1 MRKIVCSVVLLLFCA
16 SAPSSALLQGP
27 RWSLHTHPGL
37 LAGFKRQELPTGTAG
52 ALAVVERLKESDF
65 TQKLEQF
72 LDLCVQK
79 AVSEIIVDGIQPE
92 LKGIYFHSERLE
104 SLGWKPL
111 YDLFELLCLKS
122 AERDIQVGI
131 SLTELGIHARGF
143 YEGEFGLDAVR
154 KITSQ
159 DLDPLF
165 RELMERYPLRSVS
178 EEEFP
183 ASWFVPVQGLA
194 QQYGFRYVHRANTD
208 DIVSL
213 TGLGQRTTPLDAYS
227 GLGTLSSRDYFPL
240 VALGQENGVV
250 NGSFPLIFPK
260 HRRLIETNPWSSGKP
275 FMENLILFRLL
286 QTAAEEVTL
295 LVGPDEL
302 SSLSYDL
309 LVRAQR
315 FLNLH
320 DPSTPLMNLVV
331 SGKARNRLDPGH
343 VGWLH
348 LVANLEPILL
358 GVQAAGFRPLISE
371 APLRDAAA
379 YYLYLVGPE
388 VDDWIELERFLA
400 GVEEKPVL
408 VQLGGEISEELFS
421 RVMTFLGIEKG
432 QWRQGILPGS
442 GLFRQQ
448 EVAFKGID
456 LYQGNVPTGWVHFEP
471 KLAHLI
477 MADSTSTPL
486 IYRHPRISSRFLL
499 NGNLLHREMGFPIS
513 QLLSDGKALQKP
525 AICFIAVGK
534 KTAFWALEDTEVD
547 WIDPRTGEGILLE
560 MKSGGFYLK

>member
-1 MRKIVCSVVLLLFCA
+1 MHRIVCSVVFLLFCA
-16 SAPSSALLQGP
+16 SAVSPAVLQRP
-27 RWSLHTHPGL
+27 RWSLRIHPGL
-37 LAGFKRQELPTGTAG
+37 LVGLKRQDLTSGTASP
-52 ALAVVERLKESDF
+52 LTVVERLKESDF

-92 LKGIYFHSERLE
+92 LKGIYFQSERLE

-111 YDLFELLCLKS
+111 YDVLELLCLKS
-122 AERDIQVGI
+122 AEREIQVGI
-131 SLTELGIHARGF
+131 SLTELGVQARGL
-143 YEGEFGLDAVR
+143 YEGEFGLDTVR
-154 KITSQ
+154 KLTTQ
-159 DLDPLF
+159 DIEPLF
-165 RELMERYPLRSVS
+165 RELMERYPLRTVS

-183 ASWFVPVQGLA
+183 ASWFVLLQGLA

-227 GLGTLSSRDYFPL
+227 GLRTLSSRDYFPL

-250 NGSFPLIFPK
+250 NGSFPLIFPQ
-260 HRRLIETNPWSSGKP
+260 HRRLIETGPLSSGKR

-286 QTAAEEVTL
+286 QTAAEEITL
-295 LVGPDEL
+295 LVEPDEL
-302 SSLSYDL
+302 SFLSYDL
-309 LVRAQR
+309 LVRAQQ

-320 DPSTPLMNLVV
+320 DSSAPLLNLVV
-331 SGKARNRLDPGH
+331 SGKVESRLDPGH

-358 GVQAAGFRPLISE
+358 GVQAAGLRILISE
-371 APLRDAAA
+371 APLRNAAA
-379 YYLYLVGPE
+379 YYLYLAGPE
-388 VDDWIELERFLA
+388 VRDWTKLENFFT
-400 GVEEKPVL
+400 GVEEKLVL
-408 VQLGGEISEELFS
+408 VQLGGEISEELSS
-421 RVMTFLGIEKG
+421 RVMNFLGIEKG
-432 QWRQGILPGS
+432 QWRQGILSDS
-442 GLFRQQ
+442 GLFRRR

-456 LYQGNVPTGWVHFEP
+456 LYQGNVPTGRVHFEP
-471 KLAHLI
+471 KLPHLI

-486 IYRHPRISSRFLL
+486 IYRHPQISSRFLL

-513 QLLSDGKALQKP
+513 QLLSDGKAFQKP
-525 AICFIAVGK
+525 AICFIAMGK
-534 KTAFWALEDTEVD
+534 KTVFWALEDTEVD
-547 WIDPRTGEGILLE
+547 WINPRTGEEILLE